1 MRLKRLSKARRYR
14 DQARVDPLCGELER
28 SDNVGVMPMLL
39 TVDDVANLLRTSG
52 RAVRST
58 HPPAHVL
65 FASGDARST
74 GQSDSGTRRASGFED
89 DASVHARQPGG
100 SRGRDPIA
108 RRIENQ
114 RAVWQHVGNGFYRDR
129 KLLSVEQVR
138 WWRRR
143 ELVPLRRAVRR
154 DLRHR
159 TSPPPPR
166 RRRAKRSRVSGG
178 GGGS

>member
-74 GQSDSGTRRASGFED
+74 SEGNTGTTRPSGFVDE
-89 DASVHARQPGG
+89 AAVHALE
-100 SRGRDPIA
+100 S
-108 RRIENQ
+108 
-114 RAVWQHVGNGFYRDR
+114 
-129 KLLSVEQVR
+129 S
-138 WWRRR
+138 
-143 ELVPLRRAVRR
+143 
-154 DLRHR
+154 
-159 TSPPPPR
+159 SPR
-166 RRRAKRSRVSGG
+166 RSDQAARWPAAWRHSGDG
-178 GGGS
+178 R